1 MSGYILSILG
11 IVIAGVVIDIIIP
24 SGSINKYIKS
34 IYAIFVV
41 AVLLMPLIK
50 FLNQNHG
57 FQVSYSDYEFQ
68 ENLMNF
74 IHNKRVE
81 GLENEIENYFEI
93 EGFKSID
100 IDINFSIENNEII
113 YKICHVNLKNLEIST
128 DKQHINRYEFIKEV
142 VNSYT
147 NLSSEEIV
155 INEW

>member
-113 YKICHVNLKNLEIST
+113 YKICQVNLKNLEIST